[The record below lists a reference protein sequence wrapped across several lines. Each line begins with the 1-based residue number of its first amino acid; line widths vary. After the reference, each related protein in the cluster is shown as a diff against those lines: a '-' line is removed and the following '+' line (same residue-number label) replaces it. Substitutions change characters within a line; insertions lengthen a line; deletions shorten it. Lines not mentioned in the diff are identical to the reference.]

1 MRRRPPRSTRTDT
14 LCPYTT
20 LVRSLRSAE
29 GASRSTRPV
38 AEAGSKARGTP
49 HVEIPADRV
58 GDLAADGGCLARIAE
73 SDEDRIG
80 EPRQDVQVLLRRGRM
95 VAQDRACD
103 LAQRHAQEIGRAHV

>member
-1 MRRRPPRSTRTDT
+1 M
-14 LCPYTT
+14 
-20 LVRSLRSAE
+20 LRSAE

-103 LAQRHAQEIGRAHV
+103 LRSEERRVGKECVSTSRSRWSADD

>member
-1 MRRRPPRSTRTDT
+1 M
-14 LCPYTT
+14 
-20 LVRSLRSAE
+20 LRSAE

-103 LAQRHAQEIGRAHV
+103 LAQRHAQVADRGIRPEERRVGKEWVRTCSSRWGP